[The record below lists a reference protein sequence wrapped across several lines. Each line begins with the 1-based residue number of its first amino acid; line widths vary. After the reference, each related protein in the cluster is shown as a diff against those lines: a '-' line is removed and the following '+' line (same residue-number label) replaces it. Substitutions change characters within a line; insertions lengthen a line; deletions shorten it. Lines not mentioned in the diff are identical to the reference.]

1 MTTNPVSGA
10 SYLLQGIRLIA
21 RPGLRRFV
29 IVPLLVNVLVFA
41 AGIAAGVA
49 WFEGFVAGL
58 QSRVPGWL
66 QWLDWI
72 LWPLFVLL
80 LLAVVFYGFG
90 LVANLIAAPF
100 NSLLAE
106 QTERLLTGRPLSQD
120 TSLWKLLKDLVPTL
134 IDELKKI
141 LYALALAIPFLFL
154 LFVPVV
160 GPILWFLYTAW
171 IFALQYSDYPLGNH
185 GLKLKAMRRR
195 LKERR
200 LTSLGFGAAVAGMGM
215 VPVLNFIVMP
225 AAVAGATALWL
236 RELKVT
242 SRHPGP
248 HQSRVATRYL
258 ALVIDHLSGHM
269 TGELLDGPQRGQTL
283 DQVSTEDLLDLLE
296 RAYLSD
302 AASAEALEVYLE
314 HERGHPFDQ
323 ARGQTRP
330 QALPSNGQ
338 GQRAQPHPPL
348 VRMAPE
354 EAQAVL
360 GIAPGA
366 SPEEVRAAHKRLMQ
380 RLHPDRGG
388 SAYLAAKINEA
399 KQVLLA

>member
-1 MTTNPVSGA
+1 MTSNPVSGA
-10 SYLLQGIRLIA
+10 SYLLQGIRLIS

-29 IVPLLVNVLVFA
+29 IVPLLVNVVVFA

-49 WFEGFVAGL
+49 WFEGFVTSL
-58 QSRVPGWL
+58 QARVPSWL
-66 QWLDWI
+66 HWLDWI

-80 LLAVVFYGFG
+80 LLAVVFYGFS

-106 QTERLLTGRPLSQD
+106 QTELLLTGRPLSQE
-120 TSLWKLLKDLVPTL
+120 TSLWKLLNDLVPTL
-134 IDELKKI
+134 FDELKKI

-154 LFVPVV
+154 LFVPVA

-171 IFALQYSDYPLGNH
+171 IFAFQYSDYPLGNH

-236 RELKVT
+236 RESKVT
-242 SRHPGP
+242 DRQQGP
-248 HQSRVATRYL
+248 HQSRVATRLL
-258 ALVIDHLSGHM
+258 ALVIDHLSGRM
-269 TGELLDGPQRGQTL
+269 TGEILDGPLRGQPL
-283 DQVSTEDLLDLLE
+283 DRVSTEDLLALLE
-296 RAYLSD
+296 RAYTSD
-302 AASAEALEVYLE
+302 ATSAEALEVYLE
-314 HERGHPFDQ
+314 HERQHPLP
-323 ARGQTRP
+323 RTRP
-330 QALPSNGQ
+330 QPLRSGRHGDSVQ
-338 GQRAQPHPPL
+338 TRPPL
-348 VRMAPE
+348 VRMIPE

-360 GIAPGA
+360 GVAPGS

-399 KQVLLA
+399 KEVLLG

>member
-1 MTTNPVSGA
+1 MTSNPVSGA
-10 SYLLQGIRLIA
+10 AYLLQGIRLIA

-29 IVPLLVNVLVFA
+29 MVPLLVNVVVFA
-41 AGIAAGVA
+41 GGIAAGVA
-49 WFEGFVAGL
+49 WFEGFVTGL
-58 QSRVPGWL
+58 QARVPSWL
-66 QWLDWI
+66 HWLDWI

-100 NSLLAE
+100 NGLLAE

-120 TSLWKLLKDLVPTL
+120 ATPWKLLRDLVPTL
-134 IDELKKI
+134 IDEAKKI
-141 LYALALAIPFLFL
+141 LYALVLAIPFLFL
-154 LFVPVV
+154 LFLPVV
-160 GPILWFLYTAW
+160 GPVLWFLYTAW
-171 IFALQYSDYPLGNH
+171 IFAFQYSDYPLGNH

-236 RELKVT
+236 RELRVT
-242 SRHPGP
+242 SHHPGP

-258 ALVIDHLSGHM
+258 ALVIDHLSGRM
-269 TGELLDGPQRGQTL
+269 TGEILEGPQRGQNL
-283 DQVSTEDLLDLLE
+283 DLVSTEDLLDLLE

-302 AASAEALEVYLE
+302 ATSAEALEVYLE
-314 HERGHPFDQ
+314 HERGHALNPG
-323 ARGQTRP
+323 RGQTRP
-330 QALPSNGQ
+330 LGPPSKRPVERGEP
-338 GQRAQPHPPL
+338 RPPL
-348 VRMAPE
+348 VCMVPE

-360 GIAPGA
+360 GIAAGA

-399 KQVLLA
+399 KEVLLG

>member
-1 MTTNPVSGA
+1 MTSNPVSGA

-29 IVPLLVNVLVFA
+29 IVPLLINVVVFA
-41 AGIAAGVA
+41 VGIAAGVA
-49 WFEGFVAGL
+49 WFEGFVTGL
-58 QSRVPGWL
+58 QARIPSWL

-80 LLAVVFYGFG
+80 LLAVVFYGFS

-106 QTERLLTGRPLSQD
+106 QTERLLTGRPLSQE
-120 TSLWKLLKDLVPTL
+120 TSPRKLLKDLVPTL

-141 LYALALAIPFLFL
+141 LYALALALPFLFF

-171 IFALQYSDYPLGNH
+171 IFAFQYSDYPLGNH

-200 LTSLGFGAAVAGMGM
+200 LTSLGFGAAVAGMSM

-236 RELKVT
+236 REFKVT
-242 SRHPGP
+242 DRQQGP
-248 HQSRVATRYL
+248 HQSRVATRLL
-258 ALVIDHLSGHM
+258 ALVIDHLSGRM
-269 TGELLDGPQRGQTL
+269 TGEILDGPLRGQPL
-283 DQVSTEDLLDLLE
+283 DQVSTEDILALLE
-296 RAYLSD
+296 RAYTSD
-302 AASAEALEVYLE
+302 ATSAEALEVYLE
-314 HERGHPFDQ
+314 HERQHPLP
-323 ARGQTRP
+323 QTRH
-330 QALPSNGQ
+330 PSLQ
-338 GQRAQPHPPL
+338 GARHGDSAHTRLPL
-348 VRMAPE
+348 VRMIPE

-360 GIAPGA
+360 GVEPGS
-366 SPEEVRAAHKRLMQ
+366 SPEAVRAAHKRLMQ

-399 KQVLLA
+399 REILLS

>member
-1 MTTNPVSGA
+1 
-10 SYLLQGIRLIA
+10 
-21 RPGLRRFV
+21 
-29 IVPLLVNVLVFA
+29 VP
-41 AGIAAGVA
+41 
-49 WFEGFVAGL
+49 
-58 QSRVPGWL
+58 SWL

-90 LVANLIAAPF
+90 LVANLIASPF

-120 TSLWKLLKDLVPTL
+120 ASLLRLLKDLLPTL
-134 IDELKKI
+134 IDEVKKI
-141 LYALALAIPFLFL
+141 FYALALAIPFLFL
-154 LFVPVV
+154 LFVPLI
-160 GPILWFLYTAW
+160 GPMLWFLYTAW
-171 IFALQYSDYPLGNH
+171 ILALQYSDYPLGNH

-236 RELKVT
+236 RELSASGHNQGT
-242 SRHPGP
+242 

-258 ALVIDHLSGHM
+258 ALVIDHLSGRM
-269 TGELLDGPQRGQTL
+269 SGEVLDGPHKGQVL
-283 DQVSTEDLLDLLE
+283 ERVSTEDLLDLLE
-296 RAYLSD
+296 RAYGSD

-314 HERGHPFDQ
+314 RERGHPVQ
-323 ARGQTRP
+323 ATRP
-330 QALPSNGQ
+330 
-338 GQRAQPHPPL
+338 RAHSPVHHVRGPRVQPPL

-354 EAQAVL
+354 EAQAIL
-360 GIAPGA
+360 GIAPG
-366 SPEEVRAAHKRLMQ
+366 SGPEEVRAAHKRLMQ

-399 KQVLLA
+399 KEVLVNP

>member
-1 MTTNPVSGA
+1 MTSNPVSGA
-10 SYLLQGIRLIA
+10 AYLLQGVRLIG

-29 IVPLLVNVLVFA
+29 IAPLLVNVVVFS

-49 WFEGFVAGL
+49 WFEGFVAAL
-58 QSRVPGWL
+58 EARIPSWL

-72 LWPLFVLL
+72 LWPLFILL
-80 LLAVVFYGFG
+80 LLAVVFYGFA

-106 QTERLLTGRPLSQD
+106 QTERLLTGRSPNQEASLSR
-120 TSLWKLLKDLVPTL
+120 LLKDLVPTL

-141 LYALALAIPFLFL
+141 LYALVLAIPFLFL
-154 LFVPVV
+154 LFVPLV

-171 IFALQYSDYPLGNH
+171 ILALQYSDYPLGNH

-200 LTSLGFGAAVAGMGM
+200 LLSLGFGAAVAGMGM

-236 RELKVT
+236 RELRV
-242 SRHPGP
+242 SNRSPGP

-269 TGELLDGPQRGQTL
+269 TGELLDGPQRGQPL
-283 DQVSTEDLLDLLE
+283 DQVSTEDLLDLLQ
-296 RAYLSD
+296 RAYGSD

-314 HERGHPFDQ
+314 HERGHHL
-323 ARGQTRP
+323 RRTHP
-330 QALPSNGQ
+330 QAPRKVERGATS
-338 GQRAQPHPPL
+338 RTPPPL
-348 VRMAPE
+348 VRMTPD
-354 EAQAVL
+354 EARAVL
-360 GIAPGA
+360 GIAPA
-366 SPEEVRAAHKRLMQ
+366 SSREEVRAAHKRLMQ

-388 SAYLAAKINEA
+388 SVYLATKINEA
-399 KQVLLA
+399 KEVLMG

>member
-1 MTTNPVSGA
+1 MTSNPVSGA
-10 SYLLQGIRLIA
+10 AYLLQGIRLISG
-21 RPGLRRFV
+21 PGLRRYV
-29 IVPLLVNVLVFA
+29 MVPLLVNVVVFA

-58 QSRVPGWL
+58 EARVPAWL

-80 LLAVVFYGFG
+80 LLAVVFYGFS

-120 TSLWKLLKDLVPTL
+120 TSPWKLTKDLIPTL
-134 IDELKKI
+134 FDELKKI
-141 LYALALAIPFLFL
+141 FYAIALAVPFLIL
-154 LFVPVV
+154 LFIPVV
-160 GPILWFLYTAW
+160 GPLLWFLYTAW

-185 GLKLKAMRRR
+185 GLKLKAMRQR

-236 RELKVT
+236 REPKVA
-242 SRHPGP
+242 SRQPGP

-283 DQVSTEDLLDLLE
+283 DRVSTEDLLNLLE
-296 RAYLSD
+296 QAYLSD
-302 AASAEALEVYLE
+302 AASAEALEAYLE
-314 HERGHPFDQ
+314 HERGHALNQ
-323 ARGQTRP
+323 GRGPTRP
-330 QALPSNGQ
+330 RASPSNGQ
-338 GQRAQPHPPL
+338 GRRAGPRPPL
-348 VRMAPE
+348 VRMSPE

-399 KQVLLA
+399 KEVLLG

>member
-1 MTTNPVSGA
+1 MTSNPVSGA

-29 IVPLLVNVLVFA
+29 IVPLLVNVVVFA

-58 QSRVPGWL
+58 ESRVPSWL
-66 QWLDWI
+66 QWLDWV

-106 QTERLLTGRPLSQD
+106 QTERLLTGRPLSQE

-141 LYALALAIPFLFL
+141 LYALALGVPFLFM

-185 GLKLKAMRRR
+185 GLKLRAMRRR

-200 LTSLGFGAAVAGMGM
+200 LTSLGFGTAVAGMSM

-236 RELKVT
+236 REPKVT
-242 SRHPGP
+242 NRHQGP
-248 HQSRVATRYL
+248 HQSRVATRCL
-258 ALVIDHLSGHM
+258 ALVIDHLSGRM
-269 TGELLDGPQRGQTL
+269 TGEILDGPLRGEPL
-283 DQVSTEDLLDLLE
+283 DQVSTEDLLTLLE
-296 RAYLSD
+296 RAYSND
-302 AASAEALEVYLE
+302 ATSAEALEVYLE
-314 HERGHPFDQ
+314 HERQHPLP
-323 ARGQTRP
+323 RTRP
-330 QALPSNGQ
+330 QALPGGRLGGSTHT
-338 GQRAQPHPPL
+338 RPPL
-348 VRMAPE
+348 VRMIPE

-360 GIAPGA
+360 GVAPGS

-399 KQVLLA
+399 KEVLLG